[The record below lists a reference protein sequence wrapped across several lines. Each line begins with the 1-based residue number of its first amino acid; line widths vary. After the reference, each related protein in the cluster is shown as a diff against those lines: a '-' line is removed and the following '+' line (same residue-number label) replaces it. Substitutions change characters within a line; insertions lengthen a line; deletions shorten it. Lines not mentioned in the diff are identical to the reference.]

1 MSDRRTEIAARL
13 GVLEGERA
21 TLLAELI
28 ALNLYR
34 EPDDRLLTVE
44 DAASMLSVSVDWLYR
59 HANEFSFTVRP
70 GPGQVRFSSIGI
82 QDYLREER
90 E

>member
-1 MSDRRTEIAARL
+1 MRDRRTEIAARL

-44 DAASMLSVSVDWLYR
+44 EAASMLSVSVDWLYR
-59 HANEFSFTVRP
+59 HANDFSFTVRP

>member
-1 MSDRRTEIAARL
+1 MRDRRTEIAARL
-13 GVLEGERA
+13 GALEGERA

-44 DAASMLSVSVDWLYR
+44 EAASMLSVSVDWLYR
-59 HANEFSFTVRP
+59 HANDFSFTVRP

-82 QDYLREER
+82 QDYLREKR